1 MIINGGSRSNGVF
14 FAKHL
19 ANGENNERVTL
30 CEMRNLAATN
40 ISDAFREMNAV
51 ASGTLCKNY
60 FYHANINPTEN
71 ERLTHDQW
79 AIAVDTLERYLLL
92 TGHSRFIVEHQKKGR
107 THRHVIWLRINVTTM
122 RAVDMDNNYAKHE
135 AAARDLEAAFGL
147 AALESVLGPRGST
160 NPRPARRPKT
170 WETFRGQHSG
180 IDPIAMTKTLTQ
192 LFHECADG
200 AAFAAA
206 IAEHGLTLV
215 RGRASICIRDAAGHL
230 HSLARRLDRVSA
242 SELRAFLRDLPIAP
256 LPATT

>member
-19 ANGENNERVTL
+19 ANGEANERVTL
-30 CEMRNLAATN
+30 CGMRNLAATN
-40 ISDAFREMNAV
+40 ISDALREMNAV

-71 ERLTHDQW
+71 EQLTHEQW
-79 AIAVDTLERYLLL
+79 DIAVDTLERYLALDR
-92 TGHSRFIVEHQKKGR
+92 HARFIVEHHKKGR
-107 THRHVIWLRINVTTM
+107 THRHVIWSRINVTTM
-122 RAVDMDNNYAKHE
+122 RAAVMADNYAKHE
-135 AAARDLEAAFGL
+135 AAARALEVAFGL
-147 AALESVLGPRGST
+147 KAVESVLDPKGSP

-170 WETFRGQHSG
+170 WETFRGQQSG
-180 IDPIAMTKTLTQ
+180 IDPIAMTKTVTQ
-192 LFHECADG
+192 LYHECADG

-215 RGRASICIRDAAGHL
+215 KGRTSICIRDAAGHL

-256 LPATT
+256 MPATT